1 MTRIGRI
8 ALAFVCAVETCV
20 VLARPVAAASKE
32 SSPDYRVAVAGH
44 VTAESGVLDGTLT
57 FDHEVQVPG
66 AALPAGTYRF
76 TLVPPTA
83 MRVTNEDGTKVY
95 AMFDTTPIDREL
107 TTSHAH
113 VSAANT
119 KARTNRVITAPSFR
133 DALARITLAIA
144 SKRVPV
150 GRVRRESE
158 RRKRRRRSHRDW
170 PTR

>member
-1 MTRIGRI
+1 MTRFV
-8 ALAFVCAVETCV
+8 LAFVFAAETCAL
-20 VLARPVAAASKE
+20 LAQPAAAASKK
-32 SSPDYRVAVAGH
+32 SSSDDRVAVAGH

-113 VSAANT
+113 VRFERMPDGATRVVGLYAEGSANGYSPLYKNPNHTGAP
-119 KARTNRVITAPSFR
+119 IGTA
-133 DALARITLAIA
+133 
-144 SKRVPV
+144 
-150 GRVRRESE
+150 GSE
-158 RRKRRRRSHRDW
+158 
-170 PTR
+170 